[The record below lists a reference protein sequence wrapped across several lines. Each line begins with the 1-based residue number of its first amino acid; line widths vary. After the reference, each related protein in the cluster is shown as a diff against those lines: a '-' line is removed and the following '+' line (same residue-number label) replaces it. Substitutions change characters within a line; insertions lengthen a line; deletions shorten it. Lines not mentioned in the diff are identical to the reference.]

1 MFTTLI
7 VQPIFNL
14 LVLIAAILPG
24 HNFGLAIILFTIV
37 VRLLMWPLVKK
48 QLHHAKAMRQLQ
60 PEIKKIKQA
69 AGGNRQAESRLVM
82 ELYKERQINPFASI
96 GILIVQVPILIGLYV
111 GLRRII
117 TNPHELVTFSY
128 PALHHLAWVKSLTA
142 DIHHFDATLFGQI
155 DLTRPALHKGVVY
168 WPAMIIVAGSAIA
181 QYFQSKQLMPQP
193 KDARGLKSILSE
205 AGQGRSADQQEVNA
219 AVGRATLFLIPGV
232 IFLVSLGLA
241 AAMPLYW
248 LTSATIAIIQQAK
261 ILKED
266 VQEAEVIVS
275 SIESKGS
282 GERKKVKAS
291 VRKRKV
297 RRRR

>member
-24 HNFGLAIILFTIV
+24 HNFGLAIIIFTIV
-37 VRLLMWPLVKK
+37 VRVLMWPLVRK
-48 QLHHAKAMRQLQ
+48 QLHHAKAMRELQ
-60 PEIKKIKQA
+60 PELKKIKQA
-69 AGGNRQAESRLVM
+69 AGGNRQEESRLVM

-128 PALHHLAWVKSLTA
+128 PALHHLGWVKSLQA
-142 DIHHFDATLFGQI
+142 DIHHFDGTLFGWI

-181 QYFQSKQLMPQP
+181 QYFQSKQLMPKP
-193 KDARGLKSILSE
+193 KDARTLRAILSQ

-219 AVGRATLFLIPGV
+219 AVGRATLFFIPGI

-248 LTSATIAIIQQAK
+248 LTSATVAYIQQSK

-266 VQEAEVIVS
+266 EQEAEVIADS
-275 SIESKGS
+275 PEPEARA
-282 GERKKVKAS
+282 ERKKVKAQ
-291 VRKRKV
+291 VRKRKA